1 MNFPFFH
8 RKLHKIENVHEQIFI
23 SFWIELMDRGWLLSL
38 QEMDIRRTIVSAQYS
53 ENKSLLPH
61 SIWTAN
67 LNMILYMVHRI
78 IWIVSS
84 LILTIFLD
92 NAIFMKVLSCKIA
105 YLKKKLPTQ
114 FNIVVLHHKCV
125 MYSSW
130 NINEV
135 AMIYQL
141 LMMKLSKNFV
151 RIFGFSDGGN
161 TLVLPCINTVY
172 GYPCLWYIS
181 C

>member
-1 MNFPFFH
+1 
-8 RKLHKIENVHEQIFI
+8 
-23 SFWIELMDRGWLLSL
+23 
-38 QEMDIRRTIVSAQYS
+38 MDIRRTIVSTQYS
-53 ENKSLLPH
+53 VNKSLLPH

-67 LNMILYMVHRI
+67 LINNMILYMVYRT

-84 LILTIFLD
+84 LLLTIFLD
-92 NAIFMKVLSCKIA
+92 NAILMKVLSCKIA
-105 YLKKKLPTQ
+105 YLKKQQPTQ

-135 AMIYQL
+135 PMIYQL

-161 TLVLPCINTVY
+161 TLVLACINTVY
-172 GYPCLWYIS
+172 GYPCLWYV
-181 C
+181 